1 MNAAVLPLIDL
12 PLNSRTFWL
21 EDGVTANV
29 LLSNFGDTPIGNG
42 KLIWTLAAGGRE
54 LASGEVPLAAAP
66 LGAITKVGRVQ
77 TGTLNGTEAIETELT
92 ISIESASGRHENRWK
107 LWGFPRAGLAR
118 SSVAPI
124 ESMVKSADL
133 QRWFPFLEES
143 TDGVA
148 GALVASELNPRVIE
162 TLRAGGRVL
171 LLAEPDRFGGRTTY
185 FPASMGGALGL
196 RVDKDHPTLR
206 GFPHDGF
213 PDLQFYNLLE
223 GGVQVDFGAAPI
235 VNGIRMTRAT
245 PDNRLSRITFLSEAR
260 VGKGKL
266 LLCGL
271 NIRSNLDGSKPEAA
285 YLLDRL
291 LRYVVS
297 DEFQPSAEISEE
309 RIDEIRVPYTG
320 MIH

>member
-1 MNAAVLPLIDL
+1 
-12 PLNSRTFWL
+12 
-21 EDGVTANV
+21 
-29 LLSNFGDTPIGNG
+29 
-42 KLIWTLAAGGRE
+42 AGGRK
-54 LASGEVPLAAAP
+54 LASGKVPLAAAP

-77 TGTLNGTEAIETELT
+77 TGTLDGTGAIETELT

-185 FPASMGGALGL
+185 
-196 RVDKDHPTLR
+196 
-206 GFPHDGF
+206 
-213 PDLQFYNLLE
+213 
-223 GGVQVDFGAAPI
+223 
-235 VNGIRMTRAT
+235 
-245 PDNRLSRITFLSEAR
+245 
-260 VGKGKL
+260 
-266 LLCGL
+266 
-271 NIRSNLDGSKPEAA
+271 
-285 YLLDRL
+285 
-291 LRYVVS
+291 
-297 DEFQPSAEISEE
+297 
-309 RIDEIRVPYTG
+309 
-320 MIH
+320 